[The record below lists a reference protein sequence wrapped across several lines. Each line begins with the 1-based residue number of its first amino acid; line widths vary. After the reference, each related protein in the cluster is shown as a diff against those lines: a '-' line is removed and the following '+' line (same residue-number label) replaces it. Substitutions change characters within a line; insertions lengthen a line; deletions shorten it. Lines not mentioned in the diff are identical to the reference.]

1 MEDLIRSFEEYPGV
15 GPRTAERMAVYTLE
29 RIGKDKTKLFINNLE
44 KIFNCV
50 RKCEKCGFYTENDLC
65 DICKT
70 KRKNELLIVENS
82 KQIIQIESLKIYDGY
97 YFILDKFLSPIDG
110 INPENIGSDKL
121 FRMINDNKIEKITFA
136 ISSTINK
143 ELTVEFLKEEFKNQ
157 GLNIEVYRIGY
168 GIPFG
173 SDIEYVD
180 NLTLKKALER
190 KSKI

>member
-29 RIGKDKTKLFINNLE
+29 KIGKDKAKLFINNLE

-70 KRKNELLIVENS
+70 KRKNELLIVENG

-168 GIPFG
+168 G
-173 SDIEYVD
+173 SAKELNEND
-180 NLTLKKALER
+180 L
-190 KSKI
+190 

>member
-50 RKCEKCGFYTENDLC
+50 RKCEECGFYTENDLC

-97 YFILDKFLSPIDG
+97 YFIIDKFLSPIDG